1 MIDSVVVFA
10 GLLIVRLIF
19 AGIFTGWRRCDNG
32 NGYPVS
38 LFVERYRTVCSESV
52 VFYCIYLSDRNDTW
66 KESDESP
73 GSFKKSGREADTVQ
87 CGVPRDGWKILM

>member
-19 AGIFTGWRRCDNG
+19 AGISLAGGGAITG

-38 LFVERYRTVCSESV
+38 LFVERYHTVCSESV
-52 VFYCIYLSDRNDTW
+52 IFYCIYLSDRNDTW

>member
-1 MIDSVVVFA
+1 MPIGVIINALSVASGGVIGA
-10 GLLIVRLIF
+10 
-19 AGIFTGWRRCDNG
+19 
-32 NGYPVS
+32 
-38 LFVERYRTVCSESV
+38 LFVERYHTVCSESV
-52 VFYCIYLSDRNDTW
+52 IFYCIYLSDRNDTW